1 MTRVLLVD
9 DHELVRTALARYLAS
24 QGDIEIVGQ
33 AASAEEAWP
42 MLSSGDPDVVTV
54 DLGLPG
60 VGGLEFA
67 LHVLE
72 RRPRQAILIVSS
84 RSEPVEIQM
93 LVEAGVRGYVSK
105 VASGDELV
113 LAVRSVAR
121 GQNYFCA
128 SSASALVAGVR
139 RQEVESPL
147 SSRQMLV
154 LQQMARG
161 RTTREIAEEMCL
173 SPKTVEKYRG
183 EILRRLKARNQVEA
197 LETARRMN
205 ILPA

>member
-9 DHELVRTALARYLAS
+9 DHELVRTALARFLAS

-33 AASAEEAWP
+33 ACSAEEAWP
-42 MLSSGDPDVVTV
+42 LLEQGTPDVVTV

-60 VGGLEFA
+60 VGGLEFSLQLLA
-67 LHVLE
+67 
-72 RRPRQAILIVSS
+72 RRPEQAVLIVSS
-84 RSEPVEIQM
+84 RLEPVELQM
-93 LVEAGVRGYVSK
+93 LVEAGVLGYVSK

-121 GQNYFCA
+121 GRNYFCA
-128 SSASALVAGVR
+128 ASASALVAGVR
-139 RQEVESPL
+139 RHEPESPL
-147 SSRQMLV
+147 SSRQLLV

-197 LETARRMN
+197 LEAARKLN